1 MDAFDIDA
9 YSPAQ
14 IAARVEK
21 VGITKGNMEPL
32 STLVLAMLA
41 GAFISFAAASGLSNG
56 ALNADNSTW
65 YSFLIGNLLPV
76 TIGNIIGGGFFIG
89 AVYCFVYLR
98 RSAVEPVR
106 RLMTKGPPAV
116 SADTT
121 IAEAIE
127 IMKAHDSSSV
137 LVGELGSAS
146 GLLDESDIV
155 KKAVLKGLDVNT
167 TRISEVMSSP
177 LISVDIK
184 ASVYGIYRTL
194 AEKRIRH
201 ITSS

>member
-1 MDAFDIDA
+1 M
-9 YSPAQ
+9 Q
-14 IAARVEK
+14 CARVPGC
-21 VGITKGNMEPL
+21 VAVFQLPVRNRQNPGYRL
-32 STLVLAMLA
+32 SRYRVRGA
-41 GAFISFAAASGLSNG
+41 GLR
-56 ALNADNSTW
+56 ALRCE
-65 YSFLIGNLLPV
+65 IGNLLPV

-89 AVYCFVYLR
+89 AVYWFVYLR

-137 LVGELGSAS
+137 LVGELGSAR

-167 TRISEVMSSP
+167 TRVSEVMSSP

-201 ITSS
+201 IVITEDGKQVGFISVKDLVKKPIV